1 MVSKKLQDKFY
12 AALESLKDGKND
24 YILEA
29 LAAGAKATFEG
40 MLTGEVSED
49 GTYIPSK
56 DEVPRSASIGPDSC
70 PRVLTKEDI
79 QMLTHDPETEREED
93 PEELNFDSNEA
104 KRFPTYPGQFSE
116 EDDYAMVAE
125 AVTKLGNAISEMKTA
140 NNAPLI
146 EAIKEGFKCCFEAVA
161 EQPMTMRVEHTVD
174 DSLPDKNGEFKEQ
187 EVVYVQVN
195 DHITVRITHDY
206 CEYLED
212 NHLEKT
218 VGFPDVEFHPSGMRV
233 EHTVDDNLP
242 DKSGEFKEQEVV
254 YVQVNDRITVRITH
268 DYCEYL
274 VDNHLEETMGFPD
287 DEIHT
292 TPEQAMETAQQEK
305 ILNNF

>member
-12 AALESLKDGKND
+12 TALESLKDGKND

-40 MLTGEVSED
+40 LIRGEVTAD
-49 GTYIPSK
+49 GTYIPPK
-56 DEVPRSASIGPDSC
+56 DERPDSDSIGPDSC
-70 PRVLTKEDI
+70 SKFLTLEDLRR
-79 QMLTHDPETEREED
+79 LTHDLDTENEEN

-116 EDDYAMVAE
+116 EEDPFYSMVAE
-125 AVTKLGNAISEMKTA
+125 AVTKLGNTISEMKTA

-161 EQPMTMRVEHTVD
+161 GQPMTMRVEHTVD
-174 DSLPDKNGEFKEQ
+174 DNLPDKSGDFKKQ

-212 NHLEKT
+212 GHI
-218 VGFPDVEFHPSGMRV
+218 
-233 EHTVDDNLP
+233 
-242 DKSGEFKEQEVV
+242 EQ
-254 YVQVNDRITVRITH
+254 
-268 DYCEYL
+268 
-274 VDNHLEETMGFPD
+274 TMGFPD
-287 DEIHT
+287 DKIHT